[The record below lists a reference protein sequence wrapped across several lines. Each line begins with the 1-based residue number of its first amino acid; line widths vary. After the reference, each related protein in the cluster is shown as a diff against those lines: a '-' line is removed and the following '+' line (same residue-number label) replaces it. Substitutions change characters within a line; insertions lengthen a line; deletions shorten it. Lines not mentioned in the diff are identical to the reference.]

1 LTLLI
6 AKDGCL
12 YAIKNRWFVNLLSFF
27 MVKFIKNVVVCA
39 VFASALV
46 VIPFKSQAGVFQ
58 DIWNSIFGDN
68 HHHHN
73 SSTPPPVAGN
83 HDPVNAVPL
92 DNGMLFLA
100 AAGLALGAKLLFDRR
115 KRAGEIVQ

>member
-1 LTLLI
+1 
-6 AKDGCL
+6 
-12 YAIKNRWFVNLLSFF
+12 
-27 MVKFIKNVVVCA
+27 MVKFIKNVAVCA

-58 DIWNSIFGDN
+58 DIWNSIFGDK

-73 SSTPPPVAGN
+73 SPSAPPPAPGS
-83 HDPVNAVPL
+83 HDPGNAVPL

-115 KRAGEIVQ
+115 KIAGEIGQ